1 MDDERKFEDTVRKLT
16 KMVYGDNYDHSQYE
30 NILNCLH
37 DFENFFGNLCLNTP
51 FWGLSLNGF
60 RKLVKSLGTFLDDY
74 NESHKPE

>member
-16 KMVYGDNYDHSQYE
+16 KMVYGDHYDHSQYE

-37 DFENFFGNLCLNTP
+37 DFENFFEN
-51 FWGLSLNGF
+51 LSLNGF

-74 NESHKPE
+74 NESHKQE